1 MFVIQFVSVCALL
14 YLAQCVQTVK
24 ACVPNFKNLRNSDI
38 LSLLSM
44 HNLTTQIQKD
54 FEATQKRLKYYN
66 LKHDWS
72 DSLEKENT
80 VNNKPE
86 SINDMHLQYIVMLV
100 SDVNYLVDLL
110 LEKEQNHE
118 CNEVPIL
125 SEIQNMFQTTELPL
139 PSNILII
146 EGKDEIKITNDFN
159 LETKSEDENVK
170 EMGANLANPSLE
182 QDYTVEEIKVT
193 EIKDYEIE
201 TNVEEIENY
210 IPEKMHKQQKWAYI
224 EKPTSIWLKEPNQR
238 LLWNQYLKRA
248 SLKNS
253 KK

>member
-1 MFVIQFVSVCALL
+1 
-14 YLAQCVQTVK
+14 
-24 ACVPNFKNLRNSDI
+24 
-38 LSLLSM
+38 
-44 HNLTTQIQKD
+44 
-54 FEATQKRLKYYN
+54 
-66 LKHDWS
+66 
-72 DSLEKENT
+72 
-80 VNNKPE
+80 
-86 SINDMHLQYIVMLV
+86 MHLQYIAMLV

-118 CNEVPIL
+118 SNEVPIL

-210 IPEKMHKQQKWAYI
+210 IPEKMHKQRKWTYI
-224 EKPTSIWLKEPNQR
+224 EKPTSIWVKELNQR

-248 SLKNS
+248 FLKNG